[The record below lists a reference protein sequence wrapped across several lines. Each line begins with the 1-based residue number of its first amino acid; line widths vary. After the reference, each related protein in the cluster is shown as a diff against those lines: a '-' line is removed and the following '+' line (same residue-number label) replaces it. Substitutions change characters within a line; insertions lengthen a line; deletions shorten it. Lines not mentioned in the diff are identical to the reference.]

1 MIMSD
6 FERINQKIAVQK
18 AAMRQETIKRLAKLL
33 AIVLVVVLVFV
44 GLEYIGFISDL
55 FMVILIA
62 ITVCAGAF
70 NAGRIWNGFKR

>member
-1 MIMSD
+1 MSD